1 MPLDPDRLRRLDDM
15 ARRGID
21 PYPPRC
27 RRTRRISALR
37 DREPAVICGKLNAPT
52 AESGVLFDG
61 SGAVEVSFDPNLG
74 GDLSSLLFVESGD
87 WIEVEGSLKGNRFI
101 ARACRVLA
109 KSLGPAPD
117 FDRFS
122 ARAGR
127 LRKNLET
134 RARTLSA
141 IRRFFEGRGFLEV
154 ETPLLVTAAGQ
165 EPHLT
170 PFETEYRDP
179 RRRLRRYLTT
189 SPEYA
194 MKRLLAAGFER
205 VYQVCKSFRNGD
217 GERGPQHNPEFTIL
231 EWYRAFASYEDIA
244 QDTEQMVSAVAQE
257 VLGATRLSYRNQPVD
272 LTPPWERVTVQ
283 DALLRHARIDLAAHP
298 DAPSL
303 CRSARESGFSAVAPD
318 DTWDVAFFKVFLDG
332 VEPHLGRGRPT
343 LLMDYPASMS
353 ALARRRADAPG
364 LAERFEVYIAGVELA
379 NAFSELNDPR
389 EQRARFLA
397 EQAERRA
404 HGGTP
409 PPLDDRFLS
418 AMEAGIPPA
427 GGIALGVDR
436 LVTLLTG
443 ADDIRDV
450 MAFPFDEI

>member
-1 MPLDPDRLRRLDDM
+1 MPLDPDRLRRLDDL

-27 RRTRRISALR
+27 RRTRRIADLR
-37 DREPAVICGKLNAPT
+37 PGEPAVIAGRLTAPS
-52 AESGVLFDG
+52 AESGVVRDG
-61 SGAVEVSFDPNLG
+61 SGAVEVSFDPNPG
-74 GDLSSLLFVESGD
+74 GDLSALLFVESGD
-87 WIEVEGSLKGNRFI
+87 WIEAEGTLKGDRFS
-101 ARACRVLA
+101 ARACRVLV

-117 FDRFS
+117 LDRFS
-122 ARAGR
+122 AGSDRV
-127 LRKNLET
+127 RKNLEV
-134 RARTLSA
+134 RARVLA
-141 IRRFFEGRGFLEV
+141 AVRRFFEGRGFLEV

-165 EPHLT
+165 EPHLI

-179 RRRLRRYLTT
+179 RRHLRRYLTT

-194 MKRLLAAGFER
+194 MKRLLSAGFER
-205 VYQVCKSFRNGD
+205 IYQVCKSFRNGD

-231 EWYRAFASYEDIA
+231 EWYRAFASYEEIVA
-244 QDTEQMVSAVAQE
+244 DTEQVVSAVARE
-257 VLGATRLSYRNQPVD
+257 VLVSTRLLYRNQPVD
-272 LTPPWERVTVQ
+272 LTPPWERITVR
-283 DALLRHARIDLAAHP
+283 DAVLRHAGIDLAAHP

-303 CRSARESGFSAVAPD
+303 CRSAREKGFSAVARD
-318 DTWDVAFFKVFLDG
+318 DAWDVAFFKVFLDG
-332 VEPHLGRGRPT
+332 VEPRLGRGRPAV
-343 LLMDYPASMS
+343 LMDYPASMA
-353 ALARRRADAPG
+353 ALARRKPDAPG
-364 LAERFEVYIAGVELA
+364 LAERFEVYVAGVELA

-409 PPLDDRFLS
+409 PPLDDRCLS

-427 GGIALGVDR
+427 GGIALGLDR
-436 LVTLLTG
+436 LVMLLTD
-443 ADDIRDV
+443 AEDIRDV

>member
-1 MPLDPDRLRRLDDM
+1 M

-27 RRTRRISALR
+27 RRTRRISALKEG
-37 DREPAVICGKLNAPT
+37 EPAIIAGKLNAPT

-61 SGAVEVSFDPNLG
+61 SGSVEVSFDPNLG
-74 GDLSSLLFVESGD
+74 GDLSALLFAESGD
-87 WIEVEGSLKGNRFI
+87 WIEAEGTLKGDRFT
-101 ARACRVLA
+101 ARACWVLA
-109 KSLGPAPD
+109 KSLGPPPD

-122 ARAGR
+122 VGSGR
-127 LRKNLET
+127 RRKNLEI
-134 RARTLSA
+134 RARTLTA
-141 IRRFFEGRGFLEV
+141 VRRFFENRGFLEV

-165 EPHLT
+165 EPHLI
-170 PFETEYRDP
+170 PFETEYRDTSH
-179 RRRLRRYLTT
+179 RLRRYLTT

-205 VYQVCKSFRNGD
+205 IYQVCKSFRDGD

-244 QDTEQMVSAVAQE
+244 QDTEQMVSAVAQD
-257 VLGATRLSYRNQPVD
+257 VLGTARIRYRDQPVD
-272 LTPPWERVTVQ
+272 LAPPWERVTVR
-283 DALLRHARIDLAAHP
+283 DAVRRHARIDLAAHP

-303 CRSARESGFSAVAPD
+303 CRNARENGFSTVAPD
-318 DTWDVAFFKVFLDG
+318 DAWDVAFFKIFLDG
-332 VEPHLGRGRPT
+332 VEPCLGRGRPT
-343 LLMDYPASMS
+343 LLMDFPASMA
-353 ALARRRADAPG
+353 ALARRRADTPD

-397 EQAERRA
+397 EQAVRRA

-409 PPLDDRFLS
+409 PPLDDRFLG

-436 LVTLLTG
+436 LVMLLTD
-443 ADDIRDV
+443 AEDIREV

>member
-1 MPLDPDRLRRLDDM
+1 M

-61 SGAVEVSFDPNLG
+61 SGEVEVSFDPNLG
-74 GDLSSLLFVESGD
+74 GDLSALLFVESGD
-87 WIEVEGSLKGNRFI
+87 WIEVEGNLKGSRFI

-141 IRRFFEGRGFLEV
+141 VRRFFEGRGFLEV
-154 ETPLLVTAAGQ
+154 ETPLLVSAAGQ

-257 VLGATRLSYRNQPVD
+257 VLGAIRLLHRNRPVD
-272 LTPPWERVTVQ
+272 LTPPWERITVQ
-283 DALLRHARIDLAAHP
+283 DAVLRHARIDLAAHP

-303 CRSARESGFSAVAPD
+303 CRSARENGFSAVAPD
-318 DTWDVAFFKVFLDG
+318 DAWEVAFFKVFLDG

-343 LLMDYPASMS
+343 ILMDYPASMA
-353 ALARRRADAPG
+353 ALARRKADAPG

-404 HGGTP
+404 HGGAP

-436 LVTLLTG
+436 LVTLLTDE
-443 ADDIRDV
+443 DDIRDV